1 MQRPRQP
8 KRAGA
13 RAHQSRYPEKAMP
26 PAAAPLDPALPP
38 ARQGFRWP
46 AEWERHAATWLSWP
60 HKEASWPGRLD
71 EIPPVFAE
79 MIRLLAPGEEVRV
92 NVVDD
97 AMAAD
102 IRARLRRLD
111 VPPERVR
118 LFSIPHDDAW
128 IRDHGPIFLT
138 RQLPRGQ
145 GSCPNLASDAAIE
158 APIEATSAAASP
170 AAIEAAPEVAIVDW
184 GYNAWGGKYP
194 PFAQDD
200 AVPRGI
206 GADLGLPVF
215 AAPMILE
222 GGSVDGNGRG
232 TVLTTESC
240 LLNPNRNPH
249 LGRAEIEQNL
259 RDYLG
264 AVKILWLGEG
274 IAGDDTDGH
283 VDDLARFTSARTVVT
298 VVEDDPAD
306 INYQPLQDNLAR
318 LRSMTDQNG
327 APLEVVPL
335 PMPSA
340 VEYDGQR
347 LPASYANFYIANEV
361 VLLPTFACP
370 QDEPARA
377 ILQRL
382 FPHRRVAGVDARAL
396 VWGLGAFHCL
406 TQQQPRA
413 G

>member
-1 MQRPRQP
+1 
-8 KRAGA
+8 
-13 RAHQSRYPEKAMP
+13 MP
-26 PAAAPLDPALPP
+26 PAAAPLDLALPP

-97 AMAAD
+97 DMAAD
-102 IRARLRRLD
+102 IRTRLKRLD

-118 LFSIPHDDAW
+118 FFAVAHDDAW

-138 RQLPRGQ
+138 RQLARGQ
-145 GSCPNLASDAAIE
+145 GGRPDPAIDAAIDSG
-158 APIEATSAAASP
+158 SAAATR
-170 AAIEAAPEVAIVDW
+170 AVIDAAIVDW

-206 GADLGLPVF
+206 AAELGLPVF

-222 GGSVDGNGRG
+222 GGSVDGNGCG
-232 TVLTTESC
+232 AVLTTESC

-249 LGRAEIEQNL
+249 LDRAAIERHL
-259 RDYLG
+259 RDFL
-264 AVKILWLGEG
+264 AAEKVLWLGAG
-274 IAGDDTDGH
+274 ISGDDTDGH
-283 VDDLARFTSARTVVT
+283 VDDLARFTAARTVVT
-298 VVEDDPAD
+298 VVEADPAD

-327 APLEVVPL
+327 APLEVVSL

-340 VEYDGQR
+340 VEYHGQR

-361 VLLPTFACP
+361 ILLPTFACP

-382 FPHRRVAGVDARAL
+382 FPQRRVVGVDARAL

-406 TQQQPRA
+406 TQQQPCA

>member
-1 MQRPRQP
+1 
-8 KRAGA
+8 
-13 RAHQSRYPEKAMP
+13 MP
-26 PAAAPLDPALPP
+26 AAAAPLDLNLPP

-92 NVVDD
+92 NVVDE

-102 IRARLRRLD
+102 IRARLERLN

-118 LFSIPHDDAW
+118 LFSVPHDDAW

-138 RQLPRGQ
+138 RPLTRPLAGGQ
-145 GSCPNLASDAAIE
+145 GGRP
-158 APIEATSAAASP
+158 AAATDVATESATG
-170 AAIEAAPEVAIVDW
+170 AATDTAIVDW

-206 GADLGLPVF
+206 GAELGLPVF

-222 GGSVDGNGRG
+222 GGSVDGNGCG

-240 LLNPNRNPH
+240 LLNPNRTPR
-249 LGRAEIEQNL
+249 LGRSEIEQNL

-306 INYQPLQDNLAR
+306 VNYQPLQDNLAR
-318 LRSMTDQNG
+318 LRSMTDRDG

-335 PMPSA
+335 PMPPA
-340 VEYDGQR
+340 LEYDGQR
-347 LPASYANFYIANEV
+347 LPASYANFYIGNQAI
-361 VLLPTFACP
+361 LLPTFACP
-370 QDEPARA
+370 QDEQARA
-377 ILQRL
+377 VLQRL
-382 FPHRRVAGVDARAL
+382 FPRRRVAGVDARAL

-406 TQQQPRA
+406 TQQQPCA
-413 G
+413 GYRPRFLAAPAQ

>member
-1 MQRPRQP
+1 M
-8 KRAGA
+8 
-13 RAHQSRYPEKAMP
+13 
-26 PAAAPLDPALPP
+26 PAASAPLDLNLPP

-102 IRARLRRLD
+102 IRARLAHLD
-111 VPPERVR
+111 VSPQRVR
-118 LFSIPHDDAW
+118 FFSIPHDDAW

-138 RQLPRGQ
+138 RQLAWGPGGR
-145 GSCPNLASDAAIE
+145 P
-158 APIEATSAAASP
+158 AAATAAATEAATP

-206 GADLGLPVF
+206 GAELGLPVF

-249 LGRAEIEQNL
+249 LDRAGIERHL

-264 AVKILWLGEG
+264 AGKVLWLGAG

-283 VDDLARFTSARTVVT
+283 VDDLARFTAARTVVT
-298 VVEDDPAD
+298 VVEADPAD
-306 INYQPLQDNLAR
+306 ANYQPLQDNLAR
-318 LRSMTDQNG
+318 LRSMTDQDG

-335 PMPSA
+335 PMPPA
-340 VEYDGQR
+340 FEYDGQR
-347 LPASYANFYIANEV
+347 LPASYANFYIGNQV
-361 VLLPTFACP
+361 ILLPTFACR
-370 QDEPARA
+370 QDEQARG

-382 FPHRRVAGVDARAL
+382 FPRRRVAGVDARAL

-406 TQQQPRA
+406 TQQQPCADERR
-413 G
+413 

>member
-1 MQRPRQP
+1 
-8 KRAGA
+8 
-13 RAHQSRYPEKAMP
+13 MP
-26 PAAAPLDPALPP
+26 PAAASLDLALPP

-46 AEWERHAATWLSWP
+46 AEWEHHAATWLAWP

-79 MIRLLAPGEEVRV
+79 MIRLLAPGEVVRV

-102 IRARLRRLD
+102 IRARLKRLD

-118 LFSIPHDDAW
+118 FFAVPHDDAW

-138 RQLPRGQ
+138 RQLTRGQ
-145 GSCPNLASDAAIE
+145 GGRPNLAIDAAIDSG
-158 APIEATSAAASP
+158 SAAATR
-170 AAIEAAPEVAIVDW
+170 AAIEVAIVDW

-200 AVPRGI
+200 AVPSGI
-206 GADLGLPVF
+206 AAELGLPVF

-249 LGRAEIEQNL
+249 LDRAEIERYL
-259 RDYLG
+259 RDYL
-264 AVKILWLGEG
+264 AAEKVLWLGAG
-274 IAGDDTDGH
+274 ISGDDTDGH
-283 VDDLARFTSARTVVT
+283 VDDLARFTAARTVVT
-298 VVEDDPAD
+298 GVEADPAD
-306 INYQPLQDNLAR
+306 VNYQPLQDNLAR

-340 VEYDGQR
+340 VQYDGQR

-361 VLLPTFACP
+361 ILLPTFACS

-406 TQQQPRA
+406 TQQQPCA